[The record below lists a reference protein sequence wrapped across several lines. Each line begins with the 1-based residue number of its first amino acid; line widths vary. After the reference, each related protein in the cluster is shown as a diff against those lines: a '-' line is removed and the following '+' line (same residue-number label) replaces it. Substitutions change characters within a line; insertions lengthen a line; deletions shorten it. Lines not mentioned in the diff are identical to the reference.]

1 MKNLIILPLI
11 FLISCQPVRKPAS
24 ESNDLKKIVEDFYQ
38 RVQKPIPSMQE
49 CLEVLPYHYQKLFA
63 LDWDEVG
70 LADYHER
77 DLERIVG
84 MSFDIRL
91 KMKEQV
97 TRIGVAAGE
106 GYECLKESRNVFRS
120 LRYLEDYVIE
130 HIEGREGKAIDESK
144 YTVLEGRAPY
154 FLVNP
159 KYDFKDWRD
168 LQSGDVII
176 SRGNAYTSAA
186 IARIGDM
193 DAQFSHLTM
202 VYKDE
207 AGALHTAEAHI
218 EIGSVSKPFQ
228 VHLDQRNARAVVLR
242 FKGSKDLA
250 HRAAK
255 HVYER
260 VKNHSTNKRKNISY
274 DFGMDYKNHDD
285 LFCSEVVYEGYEVAS
300 GGEIDIPLN
309 KTKFNPKLL
318 RFLKQIGVAVDE
330 DNIDSF
336 LTFSPG
342 DTEFDPNFDVVAEWR
357 NPAKMRDSRQKDAVL
372 TKMMEWMEEENYY
385 FRPKFMMGAQA
396 YMGFALRRVP
406 ILNNGLRE
414 KIPLNMK
421 PKQIKLFVVL
431 EDVAETLHQELID
444 QELSLGRPMTFKE
457 MFQSLEE
464 FRKIDE
470 QAYENRKK
478 DAKFH
483 RLFRRID

>member
-1 MKNLIILPLI
+1 MKKLIVLPLI
-11 FLISCQPVRKPAS
+11 FLVSCQPVRKPAS
-24 ESNDLKKIVEDFYQ
+24 QANDLKKIVEQFHE
-38 RVQKPIPSMQE
+38 RVQEPINSMQE

-70 LADYHER
+70 LLDYHER
-77 DLERIVG
+77 DLDRIVG
-84 MSFDIRL
+84 LSFEIRL

-97 TRIGVAAGE
+97 TRIGVATGDS
-106 GYECLKESRNVFRS
+106 YDCLKESRNVFRS

-130 HIEGREGKAIDESK
+130 HLESRGDKVLDESK
-144 YTVLEGRAPY
+144 YTTLEGRAPY

-159 KYDFKDWRD
+159 KFNFRDWKD

-207 AGALHTAEAHI
+207 NGELHTSEAHI

-228 VHLDQRNARAVVLR
+228 VHLDQRNARSVVLR
-242 FKGSKDLA
+242 FKGSKELA
-250 HRAAK
+250 HKAAK
-255 HVYER
+255 HVYDR

-274 DFGMDYKNHDD
+274 DFGMNYKNHDD
-285 LFCSEVVYEGYEVAS
+285 LFCSEVVYEGYEIAS
-300 GGEIDIPLN
+300 NGELDIPLN
-309 KTKFNPKLL
+309 KTKFNPKLI
-318 RFLKQIGVAVDE
+318 RFLKQIGVEVTE
-330 DNIDSF
+330 DNIETF

-357 NPAKMRDSRQKDAVL
+357 NPARMSDTRQKDAVL
-372 TKMMEWMEEENYY
+372 TKMMDWMENENYY
-385 FRPKFMMGAQA
+385 FRPKFMMSAQA

-421 PKQIKLFVVL
+421 PKQIKLFVAL
-431 EDVAETLHQELID
+431 EEVAETLHQELID

-457 MFQSLEE
+457 MFETLEH
-464 FRKIDE
+464 FRKVDE
-470 QAYENRKK
+470 QAYEIKKK
-478 DAKFH
+478 DARFH
-483 RLFRRID
+483 RLFRRVD